1 VSRTLA
7 AAPEAVWRVVADP
20 HHQPRWWPR
29 VRRVEDVTEEQWTQ
43 VLATAKGGG
52 IRADFRLLEREEGR
66 RLRWTQELEGSPFE
80 RLLME
85 AETTVE
91 LEPATAPDDATRV
104 TVELRQRLRGWSRL
118 VPFLF
123 KGAAKRQLTEALQ
136 GLDEAVV
143 GRAELR

>member
-29 VRRVEDVTEEQWTQ
+29 VRRVEGVTGDEWTQ

-52 IRADFRLLEREEGR
+52 IRADFRLLEREEGQR
-66 RLRWTQELEGSPFE
+66 VRWRQELEGSPFE

-91 LEPATAPDDATRV
+91 LEAAAGDSGTRV
-104 TVELRQRLRGWSRL
+104 TLELRQQLRGWSRL

-123 KGAAKRQLTEALQ
+123 RGAARRQLAEALE
-136 GLDEAVV
+136 GLDEAVGG
-143 GRAELR
+143 GRELR